1 MNKSESIGNLSCA
14 LSKFQGEVQDIHK
27 SKSGYGYKY
36 ADLGGV
42 LEITRP
48 LCQKYELSV
57 SQLCSNS
64 EDNPDIVGVET
75 VLMHSSGEWISST
88 MYMTQEV
95 KKNLSS
101 AQASGSV
108 ITYVR
113 RYALAALLGI
123 TQIDNDSSLPPAK
136 GDLVSR
142 LNNLIDKQKIQKQE
156 ISSWLKKAS
165 WLNKAQ
171 VNSIREL
178 NLSQLAKLIDM
189 LEMRENG
196 R

>member
-88 MYMTQEV
+88 MYMTQDV

-108 ITYVR
+108 ITYAR
-113 RYALAALLGI
+113 RYALAAILGI
-123 TQIDNDSSLPPAK
+123 TQIDNDASLRPAK
-136 GDLVSR
+136 EDNAALVSS
-142 LNNLIDKQKIQKQE
+142 LNNLIAKQKIQNQE
-156 ISSWLKKAS
+156 ISS